1 MRVNRKK
8 FGKPC
13 PVFVRSIAMEGGIG
27 PVAGSS
33 HHSLYYRMPGV
44 KICSPMTP
52 KEYKSIYKKFM
63 REDDVFYVSEHRG
76 SYNNKK
82 ELKNVL
88 VKKPDIVLFRYFN
101 NKI

>member
-8 FGKPC
+8 FGEKPC

-52 KEYKSIYKKFM
+52 KEYKTYIKNLCEKMMYFMFLNIEDHIIIKK
-63 REDDVFYVSEHRG
+63 
-76 SYNNKK
+76 N
-82 ELKNVL
+82 
-88 VKKPDIVLFRYFN
+88 
-101 NKI
+101 